1 MESAGERRACGLG
14 AGANFVSVARSKPAN
29 AAMMNEIEL
38 SVVLPAYEEA
48 ESLRLIL
55 PALKELVGRLTPRSE
70 LLVVDTRKPRD
81 DTPELCQQLG
91 VTYVR
96 RRGGD
101 LYGDAVRTGL
111 ATARGDWIAM
121 MDADGSHNPRALA
134 ALWPHRQNYDLV
146 IASRYVHGGQTENP
160 AILIFMSHMVNI
172 IFRLALRLRCYDVSN
187 SFRLYQG
194 ADVRALHLECD
205 HFDVVEEILVK
216 LADSRPN
223 FRIKEVPFTF
233 EKRKAGKT
241 KRRLVTFILGYFGTL
256 GRLWRLKARAKRE
269 RKRST

>member
-1 MESAGERRACGLG
+1 
-14 AGANFVSVARSKPAN
+14 
-29 AAMMNEIEL
+29 MMNKVEL

-48 ESLRLIL
+48 ESLRQIL
-55 PALKELVGRLTPRSE
+55 PALKELVGRLTPRFE
-70 LLVVDTRKPRD
+70 VLVVDTREPRD
-81 DTPELCQQLG
+81 DTPQLCQQLG
-91 VTYVR
+91 VTCVP

-111 ATARGDWIAM
+111 ATAQGDWIAM
-121 MDADGSHNPRALA
+121 MDADGSHNPHALA
-134 ALWPHRQNYDLV
+134 ALWQHRLNYDLV
-146 IASRYVHGGQTENP
+146 VASRYVRGGQTENP

-172 IFRLALRLRCYDVSN
+172 VFRLALRLRCYDVSN
-187 SFRLYQG
+187 SFRLYRG

-241 KRRLVTFILGYFGTL
+241 KRRLVTFILGYLGTL
-256 GRLWRLKARAKRE
+256 GRLWRLKAKAKRE